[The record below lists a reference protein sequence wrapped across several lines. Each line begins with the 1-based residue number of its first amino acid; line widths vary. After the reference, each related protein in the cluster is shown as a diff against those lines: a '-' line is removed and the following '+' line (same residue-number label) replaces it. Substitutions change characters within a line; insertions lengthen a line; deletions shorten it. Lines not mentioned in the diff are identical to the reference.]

1 MFYNQFEKLGNTEKF
16 ITQKGEK
23 WYIDTVLI
31 NKLILKNNGILE
43 ENIEDCGIC
52 SVCNK
57 DKIHSFRA
65 EGANYGLAT
74 ALIML
79 K

>member
-1 MFYNQFEKLGNTEKF
+1 MFYNQFKKLGNTEKF
-16 ITQKGEK
+16 ITQKGKK

-31 NKLILKNNGILE
+31 NKIILGNSGILE

-57 DKIHSFRA
+57 DKVHSFRV
-65 EGANYGLAT
+65 EGVNYALAT
-74 ALIML
+74 ALITL
-79 K
+79 N